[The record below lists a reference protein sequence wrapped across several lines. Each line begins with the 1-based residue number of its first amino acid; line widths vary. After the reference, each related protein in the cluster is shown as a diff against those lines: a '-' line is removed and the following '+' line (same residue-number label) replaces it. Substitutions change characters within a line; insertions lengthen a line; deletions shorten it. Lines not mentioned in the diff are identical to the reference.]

1 MLAGVLLGV
10 GASACWAVANVAVQR
25 SGRRVGAVRAL
36 LWAQLLSLPLLAAL
50 LPFDTRTGAFGAGE
64 ALALL
69 GAGAAALVAYVCM
82 FYAFEHGRLIIAV
95 PLMSGW
101 SVIAAALSIVW
112 LHERVRPTQLLGGA
126 AVVLGALVVSR
137 YAQADG
143 VGMRREGGPRWLL
156 ASVAA
161 AVGFGVL
168 IPTLGRL
175 VPSLGT
181 AGAIALVY
189 ATDIVLGVPLAR
201 LYRVSLAPPRGA
213 WLAAAVSGLFEAS
226 GFFCIAV
233 AARHA
238 PLALVSPLSSLAG
251 AITVL
256 YAWIVLRE
264 RPRRPAIL
272 GAALACGGA
281 IALAL

>member
-1 MLAGVLLGV
+1 MLAGILLGV

-36 LWAQLLSLPLLAAL
+36 LWAQLASLPLLAAL
-50 LPFDTRTGAFGAGE
+50 LPFDARVEAFGAAQ
-64 ALALL
+64 ALELL
-69 GAGAAALVAYVCM
+69 GAGTAALVAYVCM
-82 FYAFEHGRLIIAV
+82 FYAFEHAKLTTAV

-101 SVIAAALSIVW
+101 SVIAAVLSLVW

-126 AVVLGALVVSR
+126 AVVVGALVVSR
-137 YAQADG
+137 FALVDEPRAARPG
-143 VGMRREGGPRWLL
+143 RPRWLL

-175 VPSLGT
+175 VASLGT
-181 AGAIALVY
+181 AGAIGLVY
-189 ATDIVLGVPLAR
+189 VTEIALGLPLAW
-201 LYRVSLAPPRGA
+201 LWRVSLAPPRGA
-213 WLAAAVSGLFEAS
+213 WLAVATAGLFEAS
-226 GFFCIAV
+226 GFMCIAI

-251 AITVL
+251 SITVV

-272 GAALACGGA
+272 GAALACGGV
-281 IALAL
+281 IVLAL